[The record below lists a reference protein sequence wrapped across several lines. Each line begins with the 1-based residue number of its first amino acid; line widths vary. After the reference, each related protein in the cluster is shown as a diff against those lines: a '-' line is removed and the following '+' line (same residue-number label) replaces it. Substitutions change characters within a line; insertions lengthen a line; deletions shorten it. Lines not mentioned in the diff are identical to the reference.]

1 MRNIAAHRD
10 NSDIF
15 LLSKGTGQ
23 QRIAAAVFNKYG
35 FTGLHRGG
43 SKFRQLA
50 LQGKIIEHAG
60 FNIVAF
66 QRYRIAMGAAQI
78 ALLFQRIQILAD
90 SHFRYAGCFSQIGHA
105 NPAFINHHLQNSLL
119 SGIHRD

>member
-1 MRNIAAHRD
+1 MSNIAAHRD

-15 LLSKGTGQ
+15 LLSEGACQ
-23 QRIAAAVFNKYG
+23 QRIAAAIFNKYR

-43 SKFRQLA
+43 GKFRQFA

-66 QRYRIAMGAAQI
+66 QRDRIAMGAAQI
-78 ALLFQRIQILAD
+78 ALLFQRIQILTD
-90 SHFRYAGCFSQIGHA
+90 GHFRYAGCFSQIGHA
-105 NPAFINHHLQNSLL
+105 DPAFINYHLQNNLL
-119 SGIHRD
+119 SGIHCG